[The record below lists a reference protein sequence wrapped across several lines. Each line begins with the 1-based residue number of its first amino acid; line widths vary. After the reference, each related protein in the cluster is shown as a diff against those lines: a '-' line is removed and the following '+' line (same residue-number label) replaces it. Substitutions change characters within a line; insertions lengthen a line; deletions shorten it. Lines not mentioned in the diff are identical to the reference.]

1 MADLE
6 GSDKAMIKA
15 LSRQELKKKK
25 KKMYLY
31 VHECLAPTYVYV
43 CISCMYMHAWC
54 LLSLRDRIMCPGTR
68 ITDGGE
74 PLCGCWNLCKS
85 SQCP

>member
-25 KKMYLY
+25 KKD
-31 VHECLAPTYVYV
+31 VFICT
-43 CISCMYMHAWC
+43 
-54 LLSLRDRIMCPGTR
+54 
-68 ITDGGE
+68 
-74 PLCGCWNLCKS
+74 
-85 SQCP
+85 